1 MWDER
6 RQDGVAVATYARPPM
21 NYFTDDAVDRLEA
34 LIDGWAAAAAD
45 VAVVV
50 LTGGVEGRFVTH
62 FDVEQILA
70 NQEAPDPIFDAPRRS
85 RRVQA
90 VLRRLNDLPQPVI
103 AAMNGD
109 TMGFGYELALSAD
122 LRIAQRGDF
131 RIGLPEVRLGL
142 TPGGSGLSRLTKI
155 VGVAEALDLILR
167 ARVLTPE
174 EALAR
179 GMVSEL
185 ADDALAH
192 ALALAGR
199 LRAMPA
205 LALAMAK
212 RSVYQGADLPL
223 DLALV
228 LEAESSFRLKQSP
241 DIMVP
246 MREYLALPLEERR
259 AWLDAEREA
268 AGPDG
273 PAT

>member
-1 MWDER
+1 MWEER
-6 RQDGVAVATYARPPM
+6 RQDGIAVATYARPPM
-21 NYFTDDAVDRLEA
+21 NYFTDDAVDRLDA
-34 LIDGWAAAAAD
+34 LIDEWAASADD

-109 TMGFGYELALSAD
+109 TMGFGYELALSSD

-142 TPGGSGLSRLTKI
+142 TPGGSGLSRLTRI

-179 GMVSEL
+179 GMVTEL

-205 LALAMAK
+205 LAIAMAK

-273 PAT
+273 PAA